1 LIEARQL
8 NLGGLEH
15 ALVRCVRRV
24 EKNMNFGVTSDF
36 SRVAS
41 RYDATREV
49 PEMHLAACYERLVR
63 QGLLPTKGVV
73 LDAGCG
79 TGQISLVLAKM
90 GYEVHGIDVSA
101 EMVAIAQGKCRPEW
115 QAHYRVGD
123 IRSLPEIDSSFNAVV
138 VSKVFQHV
146 HNWQAACQ
154 ELLRVLMPGG
164 SIFHLN
170 EMNAFGNC
178 VRKYFA
184 GCADSLGFTERFV
197 GLRERAQLSD
207 FLVARGCE
215 KISIDVTDLKW
226 EKRITYGEA
235 LSQLQE
241 RLFAE
246 FWYLPTDAYER
257 ILSDTALWVDE
268 QPEGRNEV
276 EVMTPYLSAEVF
288 WKPRV

>member
-1 LIEARQL
+1 
-8 NLGGLEH
+8 
-15 ALVRCVRRV
+15 
-24 EKNMNFGVTSDF
+24 MTFGATSDF

-49 PEMHLAACYERLVR
+49 PETHLAACYERLVR

-115 QAHYRVGD
+115 QA
-123 IRSLPEIDSSFNAVV
+123 
-138 VSKVFQHV
+138 
-146 HNWQAACQ
+146 WQAACQ

-288 WKPRV
+288 RKPRV